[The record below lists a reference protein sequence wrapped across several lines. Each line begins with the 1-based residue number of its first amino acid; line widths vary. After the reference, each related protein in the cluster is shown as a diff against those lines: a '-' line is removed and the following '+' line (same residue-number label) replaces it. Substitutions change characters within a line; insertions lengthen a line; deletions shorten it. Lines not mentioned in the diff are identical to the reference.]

1 MKPRPVMT
9 PTTDSVTLAD
19 AYASELS
26 GDDPA
31 ELLARRGV
39 ELRACPDALALPGKV
54 VWGMWHPSIRRVELF
69 GCGKGRSDRDIVLC
83 LAHEIWHMD
92 HPGPRSPNDETRAD
106 RFARRLLRRLNPVR
120 VGVCATALR
129 RMARPASS
137 PCRVEDI
144 HANPVRIGP

>member
-1 MKPRPVMT
+1 MKPRPDIT

-26 GDDPA
+26 GDGPA

-39 ELRACPDALALPGKV
+39 ELWACPDALALPGKV

-120 VGVCATALR
+120 VAVCARALR

-137 PCRVEDI
+137 ASCVKRVSP
-144 HANPVRIGP
+144 NPICISP